1 LTPFLVCIGIHLA
14 YMELRLTFV
23 TFFRALPAA
32 VIAPETTDEE
42 MEMEDYFLIAPKA
55 HRCLITVKN

>member
-1 LTPFLVCIGIHLA
+1 
-14 YMELRLTFV
+14 MELRLAFA